1 MQRMV
6 LNWDTSSGVQTTH
19 EENYD
24 SYLWENQIIG
34 GNNTR
39 GAKSASNHGILAY
52 ENIQ

>member
-1 MQRMV
+1 MV

-24 SYLWENQIIG
+24 SYLWENQIMG

-39 GAKSASNHGILAY
+39 GAKSASNHGIPAY